1 LATKRSDIELKQQ
14 LPGSMAALMDR
25 PERSAA
31 IEYLR
36 RKGTEAPVSRLV
48 SGLRSTFQ
56 RFEQTIDRV
65 PESIRT
71 RRPDAASWSVHEI
84 VDHLVESHRPA
95 VMELSALCAGISPAG
110 GPIPARLTSRH
121 PFDRPWTVLVDEL
134 KDIHAHILPLV
145 IDAGDNTPTA
155 AAAPFVMVVKVP
167 GPSGP
172 EVVEW
177 VEPLDWKAYAQ
188 AIRVHTHEHCAQV
201 ERTVAALRPEKTG
214 V

>member
-1 LATKRSDIELKQQ
+1 
-14 LPGSMAALMDR
+14 MAALMDR
-25 PERSAA
+25 PEQAAA

-36 RKGTEAPVSRLV
+36 RKGTEAPASRLV

-65 PESIRT
+65 PETLRAL
-71 RRPDAASWSVHEI
+71 RPDAASWSVHEI
-84 VDHLVESHRPA
+84 LDHLVESHRPA
-95 VMELSALCAGISPAG
+95 VVELAELCAGISPAD

-121 PFDRPWTVLVDEL
+121 PFDRPWTVLLDEL
-134 KDIHAHILPLV
+134 KDIHARILTLV
-145 IDAGDNTPTA
+145 MDAGDGKPPA
-155 AAAPFVMVVKVP
+155 ATAPFVMVVKAP

-177 VEPLDWKAYAQ
+177 VEPLDWKAYVQ

-201 ERTVAALRPEKTG
+201 ERTVAALSPNMG